1 MYLKNPQFSLKF
13 NNKKN
18 IVFQVSVSLEM
29 VEINVEI
36 IRTNW
41 SSTAT
46 NTQGEKEK
54 EEILLKLEF
63 FI

>member
-1 MYLKNPQFSLKF
+1 
-13 NNKKN
+13 
-18 IVFQVSVSLEM
+18 VFQVSVSLQI